1 MVKSVSIVPTER
13 IEGSIFVIRDEK
25 VMLDRD
31 LAHLYEVSTS
41 AFNQAVKHHRERF
54 PDDFMFRLTADK
66 ARVWRKEDLGRRL
79 RSQTVILKRG
89 QHLKHPPYA
98 FTEHGNLILS
108 GVLK

>member
-13 IEGSIFVIRDEK
+13 IEGSIFVIRGEK

-41 AFNQAVKHHRERF
+41 AFNQTVKRHRERF
-54 PDDFMFRLTADK
+54 PDDFMFRLTADE
-66 ARVWRKEDLGRRL
+66 ARVWRKEDLGQRL

-89 QHLKHPPYA
+89 QHLKHPPCVY
-98 FTEHGNLILS
+98 
-108 GVLK
+108 